1 VFLLEKLTQGLK
13 KTRDALLDQVAAL
26 APGRS
31 LVSDDYERLEVALLS
46 ADVGP
51 STTDRILDAVK
62 RRLADR
68 SFHGEP
74 IDALRIEIEALLGTG
89 DHVTGESAPAP
100 PPDRQGRQK
109 RDVDPPANQKSDVH
123 HSLPFEKVAIHHE
136 GSHERVIGAL
146 VTWNGAAS

>member
-1 VFLLEKLTQGLK
+1 MEPRSPGGYGGPPHGARAGRVVAFPPVFLLEKLTQGLK

-100 PPDRQGRQK
+100 PPETRPRPH
-109 RDVDPPANQKSDVH
+109 VT
-123 HSLPFEKVAIHHE
+123 
-136 GSHERVIGAL
+136 L
-146 VTWNGAAS
+146 VVGVNGTGKTTSIAKL